1 MAGSGKGSDTKIC
14 GIITLIIY
22 AACFFLMSLI
32 LIGIS
37 VKVCEKVTVNSSLLS
52 IFRRT
57 IAYALITTSS
67 LFTQNDFMKV
77 ADTG

>member
-1 MAGSGKGSDTKIC
+1 MAGSGKGSDTKTC

-37 VKVCEKVTVNSSLLS
+37 VKVCEKVTVDQFF
-52 IFRRT
+52 IT
-57 IAYALITTSS
+57 IYI
-67 LFTQNDFMKV
+67 
-77 ADTG
+77 